1 MAHEATPGILLAV
14 VGPSGVGKSSLCDRL
29 LQHNDNLKLSVSFTT
44 RAPRGDERNGVDY
57 WFVDEDTFMA
67 KVARGEFIEYARVHS
82 NFYGTAI
89 DVVREARDR
98 GVDLLFD
105 IDYQGMAQLKSAFPD
120 AVGVMVVP
128 PSMELLEERLRGRST
143 DSEEVIAA
151 RLAFARTELSQ
162 VDAFDYVV
170 VNDALEQA
178 YHDLLS
184 IYRVQRLTLL
194 HQRPFVVERLLT

>member
-1 MAHEATPGILLAV
+1 
-14 VGPSGVGKSSLCDRL
+14 
-29 LQHNDNLKLSVSFTT
+29 
-44 RAPRGDERNGVDY
+44 
-57 WFVDEDTFMA
+57 MA